1 LAVTNRRHEFGR
13 PPLGQGPEG
22 APTLC
27 GLPRARSAPERRPK
41 WWRRLSAW
49 LSAGAPAAPT
59 GTRLG
64 ALLLALVLPLAAQ
77 TAPTPAFFNVL
88 DYGAKRDGSA
98 SSTAAFRAAI
108 QACAKAG
115 GGTVF
120 IPAGNYVSGSIELVS
135 NLTLHIDSGAVIHFA
150 ANREE
155 YPMVASRF
163 EGVETQAPAAMIGGH
178 HLENVAITGR
188 GTLMASN
195 AEWRTLMGAPEYRA
209 AWNDLLGNLE
219 RHESVT
225 AEQRQKAALSLRA
238 DFIRPVESK
247 NILIEGIHIMG
258 SPMWVLHML
267 YCENVVIRNV
277 VVESYPGANTDG
289 VDIDSCRHVR
299 ISDSYFDTGD
309 DAICLK
315 SGKDADG
322 LRVNRPAEDV
332 AITNCTIHRGHGAV
346 VLGSETSGG
355 IRNVTASN
363 IVAQGTDRGIRIK
376 STRGRGG
383 LMENI
388 RFDNWV
394 IEDTPDPAIEVT
406 NYYTRA
412 PDEPVSVRTPIFRNM
427 AISNVTINRCRT
439 AVSIEGLPEMPVEGL
454 RLSDVVANAR
464 EGLRAFNTK
473 GLELHNVRIN
483 PESGIPFLVRDSTQL
498 DLDGVQTRVPKADTP
513 VVRLD
518 HSQGVSF
525 PQQRGVARHGRLP
538 VDGAGDEGGRHH
550 DGQRSGR
557 SGHAGARR
565 GSRRLE
571 GNCHARSS
579 ADARPPVAGLC

>member
-1 LAVTNRRHEFGR
+1 MLSYILEPMRQSLSACALLACLSVTAAA
-13 PPLGQGPEG
+13 Q
-22 APTLC
+22 
-27 GLPRARSAPERRPK
+27 SAPDAR
-41 WWRRLSAW
+41 
-49 LSAGAPAAPT
+49 T
-59 GTRLG
+59 
-64 ALLLALVLPLAAQ
+64 
-77 TAPTPAFFNVL
+77 FFNVL
-88 DYGAKRDGSA
+88 DYGAKRDASA

-120 IPAGNYVSGSIELVS
+120 VPAGHYLTGAIELVS
-135 NLTLHIDSGAVIHFA
+135 NLTFYVDSGAVIRFA

-155 YPMVASRF
+155 YPMVQGRF
-163 EGVETQAPAAMIGGH
+163 EGTEMRTPAAMIGGRN
-178 HLENVAITGR
+178 LENVTITGR
-188 GTLMASN
+188 GTLVADN
-195 AEWRTLMGAPEYRA
+195 AEWRQLVAGPAYRPA
-209 AWNDLLGNLE
+209 LNEVLALIE
-219 RHESVT
+219 RKQPVPDDK
-225 AEQRQKAALSLRA
+225 RQASEMALRP

-247 NILIEGIHIMG
+247 NVLIEGIRILS
-258 SPMWVLHML
+258 SPMWVLHIL

-277 VVESYPGANTDG
+277 IVESFPGANTDG
-289 VDIDSCRHVR
+289 VDIDSSRHVR

-309 DAICLK
+309 DAICIK

-322 LRVNRPAEDV
+322 LRVNRVTEDV

-355 IRNVTASN
+355 IRNVVASN

-383 LMENI
+383 LLENI

-412 PDEPVSVRTPIFRNM
+412 PAEPVSVRTPVFRNF
-427 AISNVTINRCRT
+427 AISHVTINRCKT

-454 RLSDVVANAR
+454 RLTDIVANAK
-464 EGLRAFNTK
+464 EGLRAFNTN

-483 PESGIPFLVRDSTQL
+483 AESGVAFLIRDAANL
-498 DLDGVQTRVPKADTP
+498 DMDGVQTRAPKADAP

-518 HSQGVSF
+518 RVKAASLRNSIAWPGTGVFLSLA
-525 PQQRGVARHGRLP
+525 PEDKVT
-538 VDGAGDEGGRHH
+538 
-550 DGQRSGR
+550 ST
-557 SGHAGARR
+557 
-565 GSRRLE
+565 
-571 GNCHARSS
+571 GNDLS
-579 ADARPPVAGLC
+579 AAATATKTEDSDYWKSIRTPDK

>member
-1 LAVTNRRHEFGR
+1 MNLKT
-13 PPLGQGPEG
+13 
-22 APTLC
+22 
-27 GLPRARSAPERRPK
+27 APERRDES
-41 WWRRLSAW
+41 RRC
-49 LSAGAPAAPT
+49 
-59 GTRLG
+59 RLRACATMLRC
-64 ALLLALVLPLAAQ
+64 ALAIVLPMAAQ
-77 TAPTPAFFNVL
+77 TAATSPFFNVL
-88 DYGAKRDGSA
+88 DYGAHRDGSA

-115 GGTVF
+115 GGTVV
-120 IPAGNYVSGSIELVS
+120 IPAGNYISGAIELVS
-135 NLTLHIDSGAVIHFA
+135 NLTLDIDAGAVIHFA

-188 GTLMASN
+188 GTIMASN

-209 AWNDLLGNLE
+209 AWTDLLGKLE
-219 RHESVT
+219 RHEPVA
-225 AEQRQKAALSLRA
+225 AEQRQKAALSLRT

-258 SPMWVLHML
+258 GPMWVLHLL

-322 LRVNRPAEDV
+322 LRVNRPTEDV
-332 AITNCTIHRGHGAV
+332 AITNCTVHRGHGAV

-355 IRNVTASN
+355 IRNITASN

-412 PDEPVSVRTPIFRNM
+412 PDEPVSVRTPIFRNI

-483 PESGIPFLVRDSTQL
+483 PESGIAFLIRDSTQL
-498 DLDGVQTRVPKADTP
+498 DLDGVQTRAPKANTP

-525 PQQRGVARHGRLP
+525 RNSVAWPGTGVFLSMAP
-538 VDGAGDEGGRHH
+538 AM
-550 DGQRSGR
+550 
-557 SGHAGARR
+557 
-565 GSRRLE
+565 
-571 GNCHARSS
+571 
-579 ADARPPVAGLC
+579 

>member
-1 LAVTNRRHEFGR
+1 MRRKFLPVGLLACLAV
-13 PPLGQGPEG
+13 
-22 APTLC
+22 
-27 GLPRARSAPERRPK
+27 
-41 WWRRLSAW
+41 
-49 LSAGAPAAPT
+49 
-59 GTRLG
+59 
-64 ALLLALVLPLAAQ
+64 PLAAQ
-77 TAPTPAFFNVL
+77 TPVASPFFNVL

-115 GGTVF
+115 GGTVLV
-120 IPAGNYVSGSIELVS
+120 PAGQYVSGAIELVS
-135 NLTLHIDSGAVIHFA
+135 HMTLHIEAGATIRFV

-155 YPMVASRF
+155 YPLVQSRF
-163 EGVETQAPAAMIGGH
+163 EGVETRAPAAMIGGH
-178 HLENVAITGR
+178 NLQDVAITGR
-188 GTLMASN
+188 GTLVADN
-195 AEWRTLMGAPEYRA
+195 AEWRKLVANPSYRSGWTTMLGLLEKHAPVPDE
-209 AWNDLLGNLE
+209 
-219 RHESVT
+219 V
-225 AEQRQKAALSLRA
+225 RQAGEMSLRA

-247 NILIEGIHIMG
+247 NVLIEGIHIQG
-258 SPMWVLHML
+258 GPMWVLHIL

-277 VVESYPGANTDG
+277 MVESYPGANTDG
-289 VDIDSCRHVR
+289 VDIDSSRHVR

-322 LRVNRPAEDV
+322 LRVNRPTEDV

-355 IRNVTASN
+355 IRNVVASN

-383 LMENI
+383 ILENI

-394 IEDTPDPAIEVT
+394 IEDTPNPAIEVT

-412 PDEPVSVRTPIFRNM
+412 PEEPVSVRTPIFRNI

-454 RLSDVVANAR
+454 RLTDVIASAK

-473 GLELHNVRIN
+473 GLELHSVRIN
-483 PESGIPFLVRDSTQL
+483 PDSGIPFLIRDSVEL
-498 DLDGVQTRVPKADTP
+498 DLDGVQTRNPKADAP

-518 HSQGVSF
+518 RSKGVTLRNSIAW
-525 PQQRGVARHGRLP
+525 PGTGVFLSVAPEMKSSVTMLNNNLGGAATATKEEQSDVWSTINTPDRPRAR
-538 VDGAGDEGGRHH
+538 
-550 DGQRSGR
+550 
-557 SGHAGARR
+557 
-565 GSRRLE
+565 
-571 GNCHARSS
+571 
-579 ADARPPVAGLC
+579 

>member
-1 LAVTNRRHEFGR
+1 MHFKGTVPDRSVTVAVRGFIAARMAAVPLAVV
-13 PPLGQGPEG
+13 
-22 APTLC
+22 
-27 GLPRARSAPERRPK
+27 
-41 WWRRLSAW
+41 
-49 LSAGAPAAPT
+49 
-59 GTRLG
+59 
-64 ALLLALVLPLAAQ
+64 ALMALALPMAAQ
-77 TAPTPAFFNVL
+77 TPSVFNVL
-88 DYGAKRDGSA
+88 DYGAHRDGSA

-108 QACAKAG
+108 QACAKSG

-120 IPAGNYVSGSIELVS
+120 VPAGNYISGSIELVS
-135 NLTLHIDSGAVIHFA
+135 NLTFHIDSGAVIHFA

-155 YPMVASRF
+155 YPMVSSRF
-163 EGVETQAPAAMIGGH
+163 EGVETEAPAAMLGGS

-188 GTLMASN
+188 GTIVAVNADWRKLMSS
-195 AEWRTLMGAPEYRA
+195 PENRA
-209 AWNDLLGNLE
+209 AWTGMLDKLE
-219 RHESVT
+219 HHETVPDS
-225 AEQRQKAALSLRA
+225 ARRMAALSLRA

-267 YCENVVIRNV
+267 YCENVVIRDV
-277 VVESYPGANTDG
+277 VVETYPGANTDG

-322 LRVNRPAEDV
+322 LRVNRPTEDV

-355 IRNVTASN
+355 IRNVVASN

-383 LMENI
+383 VLENL

-394 IEDTPDPAIEVT
+394 IEDTPYPAIEVT

-412 PDEPVSVRTPIFRNM
+412 PEEPVSARTPVFRNI

-454 RLSDVVANAR
+454 RLSNIIANAR

-483 PESGIPFLVRDSTQL
+483 PDSGIPFLIRDSTEL
-498 DLDGVQTRVPKADTP
+498 DLDGVQTRAPKAGAP

-518 HSQGVSF
+518 HSQGVWFRNSVAW
-525 PQQRGVARHGRLP
+525 PGTGVFLSLAPGMKAAVTMTGNDLGAAATAVSEEALDAWKGINTPDRPVSAAR
-538 VDGAGDEGGRHH
+538 
-550 DGQRSGR
+550 Q
-557 SGHAGARR
+557 
-565 GSRRLE
+565 
-571 GNCHARSS
+571 
-579 ADARPPVAGLC
+579 